1 MCGQKSKKKKD
12 NNGERNTGI
21 RAWKIPWGHLLD
33 VWSWESQ
40 LNSVNF
46 HFTCKLGTIMF
57 LSLWSESCA
66 VVSNSF
72 WPHGLYSPWTSPG
85 QNTGVGS
92 LSLLQGI
99 FPTQGPNPGLLQC
112 GQILYQLSHKG
123 SPRLLEWVAYPLSS
137 ALPNPRIEP
146 GSPALQVGSLPPELS
161 GEPLSHYLCM
171 LSCFSHVWLFAT
183 LWTAARQAPLSMWIP
198 GKNTGVCCLALL
210 QGSFPTQGSN
220 LISYVSYTGTRVLC
234 H

>member
-1 MCGQKSKKKKD
+1 MVKEILELEPEKFH
-12 NNGERNTGI
+12 
-21 RAWKIPWGHLLD
+21 WGHLLD

-57 LSLWSESCA
+57 FSLWSESCA

-99 FPTQGPNPGLLQC
+99 FPTQGPNPGLLHC

-123 SPRLLEWVAYPLSS
+123 SPRLLEWVVYPLSS
-137 ALPNPRIEP
+137 PLPNPGIEP

-161 GEPLSHYLCM
+161 GEPLSHHPCM

-183 LWTAARQAPLSMWIP
+183 LWTAARQAPCGFQARTLES
-198 GKNTGVCCLALL
+198 VALL
-210 QGSFPTQGSN
+210 SSKGAFQPRDPTSSLTSPTLARGFFTTSK
-220 LISYVSYTGTRVLC
+220 
-234 H
+234 